1 MTCLICPSTSP
12 VFCTRV
18 CSLPV
23 LHENLLP
30 ADHSDKQ
37 KCYCQ
42 TVNPIWNCC
51 AVKIVPICLFIYNY
65 TGPNIQVYIYI

>member
-23 LHENLLP
+23 LCGDLLP
-30 ADHSDKQ
+30 ADHSDKLS
-37 KCYCQ
+37 
-42 TVNPIWNCC
+42 NCESNLEFLC
-51 AVKIVPICLFIYNY
+51 C
-65 TGPNIQVYIYI
+65 